1 MWANDEIRQKT
12 STAGFFYLSAQHVLQ
27 QGGKVYG
34 AAWTKDWHVHHI
46 GIEKMEDL
54 PLLCGSKYLQSN
66 IENTYQEVKNDL
78 DQGRKVLYSGC
89 PCQIAGLYAYLGKN
103 KYDTLFTIEVICHGV
118 PSPKAFQKYIHDN
131 FETETIKRI
140 DFRDKT
146 KYKWS
151 SSANIFFND
160 GHIYRESAKQDSF
173 YRAFLPCMILRR
185 SCSVCPFSRLPRQA
199 DITIGDFWGIKA
211 VDSSWHDKKG
221 TELVL
226 VNNSKGSTLFEKLSP
241 LFQRYEKFPL
251 TAAARINKTILGPFS
266 AHPGRKHFF
275 SAMQLK
281 PFDQLV
287 EDSLEHK
294 YDVGIVGL
302 WYGINYGSI
311 LTYYALY
318 ELMRQLGYDAVM
330 LPKPPQLW
338 DASFNDLNSIAQ
350 KFTLSHCNVFNSMK
364 YPEEIYRMNDRC
376 DSFVVGSDVVW
387 NYEIVGKDV
396 DQFFFLNWVEKG
408 HKKIAF
414 ASSFGNTLTAP
425 EIYSEKSK
433 YYLQSFDKISIREKT
448 GIDVIKELTS
458 RTDIVQVLD
467 PVFLCEKDRF
477 DKCTE
482 KIINSDV
489 SNFVFAYLL
498 NRFNKDLK
506 NKVLEEICKT
516 KMYQLRICGN
526 PHNLK
531 AFKEAYGPNVLPEL
545 TVEEWIWHIK
555 KCSVFVGDSYH
566 GLCFSL
572 IYHKPFLI
580 IYDVNSSENSRQR
593 FESLLDL
600 CGLSDRMLERSEMT
614 VENYMKILDSPIDWN
629 MVDQNLEMWR
639 KKSIQ
644 WLVTALQEKK
654 PKVTAKDI
662 IENEKNR
669 RLCEQNIQ
677 IRELKE
683 RVSKME
689 FQNSINHIPLI
700 KKFFIYKRNNGMKRT
715 IRKVGSYIKNRW

>member
-1 MWANDEIRQKT
+1 MKQIELANQNQCTGCGACANICPKHAIQMLPDEEGFLQPQIQEALCIHCGKCEKTCPVLNPSYTNKKVDTCYAMWANDEIRLKT

-151 SSANIFFND
+151 TTANIYFNND
-160 GHIYRESAKQDSF
+160 KVYRESEKKDSF

-199 DITIGDFWGIKA
+199 DISIGDFWGIKA

-251 TAAARINKTILGPFS
+251 TAATRINKTILGPFS

-338 DASFNDLNSIAQ
+338 DAKFDSLDTIAQ
-350 KFTLSHCNVFNSMK
+350 RFILAHCNVFNKMQF
-364 YPEEIYRMNDRC
+364 PGEINRMNDRC
-376 DSFVVGSDVVW
+376 KDFVLGSDVVW
-387 NYEIVGKDV
+387 SYRIVGKDT
-396 DQFFFLNWVEKG
+396 DQFFFLDWVESG

-414 ASSFGNTLTAP
+414 AASFGNTLSGP
-425 EIYSEKSK
+425 EEYQKK
-433 YYLQSFDKISIREKT
+433 AVRNLCQFDAISIREDT
-448 GIDVIKELTS
+448 GVEAAQKLTG
-458 RTDIVQVLD
+458 RNDIIHVLD
-467 PVFLCEKDRF
+467 PVFLCDRSVFDSIADQVTANAEKPY
-477 DKCTE
+477 
-482 KIINSDV
+482 
-489 SNFVFAYLL
+489 VFAYLL
-498 NRFNKDLK
+498 KK
-506 NKVLEEICKT
+506 N
-516 KMYQLRICGN
+516 Y
-526 PHNLK
+526 
-531 AFKEAYGPNVLPEL
+531 
-545 TVEEWIWHIK
+545 
-555 KCSVFVGDSYH
+555 
-566 GLCFSL
+566 
-572 IYHKPFLI
+572 
-580 IYDVNSSENSRQR
+580 
-593 FESLLDL
+593 
-600 CGLSDRMLERSEMT
+600 SD
-614 VENYMKILDSPIDWN
+614 
-629 MVDQNLEMWR
+629 
-639 KKSIQ
+639 
-644 WLVTALQEKK
+644 
-654 PKVTAKDI
+654 
-662 IENEKNR
+662 
-669 RLCEQNIQ
+669 
-677 IRELKE
+677 
-683 RVSKME
+683 
-689 FQNSINHIPLI
+689 
-700 KKFFIYKRNNGMKRT
+700 
-715 IRKVGSYIKNRW
+715 